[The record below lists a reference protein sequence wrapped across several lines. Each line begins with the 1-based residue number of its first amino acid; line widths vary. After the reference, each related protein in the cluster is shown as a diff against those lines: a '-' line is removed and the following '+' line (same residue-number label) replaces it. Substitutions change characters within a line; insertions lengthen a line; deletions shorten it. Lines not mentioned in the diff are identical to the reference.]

1 MLPWFLLVDWEDER
15 DVDWPDVGAVLK
27 VVVVD
32 WAVVETVDD
41 WVVGAV
47 DEADVV
53 IEEVELWAV
62 EDEEIVLDAS
72 VEGVSC
78 VYEALN
84 MTNKSKARWTG
95 LKYFSCILFK
105 FLLSLEMLV

>member
-1 MLPWFLLVDWEDER
+1 MLVDWEDEE
-15 DVDWPDVGAVLK
+15 DVDWPDVVAVLK

-32 WAVVETVDD
+32 WAVVEGVDD

-53 IEEVELWAV
+53 IEE
-62 EDEEIVLDAS
+62 EDEEEELWVVVVEEIVVGDS
-72 VEGVSC
+72 VEELSC

-84 MTNKSKARWTG
+84 MTNKIKARWTG